1 MLDTSSKLHHIFGF
15 NFDEIIA
22 PLITFPLNFDSQVN
36 RVNLYKL
43 KKNNDKNKHGGQNDS
58 LPCDHCGPW
67 ASCLT

>member
-1 MLDTSSKLHHIFGF
+1 MVDTSSKLHHIFGF

-43 KKNNDKNKHGGQNDS
+43 KKNNDKNKHGVKMTHS
-58 LPCDHCGPW
+58 HVIIVAHGP
-67 ASCLT
+67 LV

>member
-1 MLDTSSKLHHIFGF
+1 MVDTSSKLHHIFGF

-43 KKNNDKNKHGGQNDS
+43 KNNNDKYKHEGQNDA